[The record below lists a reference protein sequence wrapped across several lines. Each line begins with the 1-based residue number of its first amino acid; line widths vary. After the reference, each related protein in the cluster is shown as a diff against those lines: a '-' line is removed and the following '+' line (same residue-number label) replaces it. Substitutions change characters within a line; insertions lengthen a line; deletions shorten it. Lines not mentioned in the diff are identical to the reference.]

1 MNVLR
6 KVGSVINAA
15 AKFTACN
22 RNALWFALWFAVHK
36 FLQDDKRNS

>member
-1 MNVLR
+1 MNVPR

-22 RNALWFALWFAVHK
+22 RNAICGFDRGPYVSA
-36 FLQDDKRNS
+36 R